1 MQSVGLVGG
10 RACVSD
16 ADNQAQAIGSLI
28 RRSYRTKYTT
38 GDSTPPSPLSMPNGH
53 RQHFRILL
61 EEGWEERDE
70 RDGTP
75 SPIHSSDSEDTDVNK
90 YRWVL
95 LAKRVLRRWR
105 IFLTAARRRRAY
117 SYLEGLRLLHDLPSE
132 EVQRVAK
139 YMKHK

>member
-1 MQSVGLVGG
+1 
-10 RACVSD
+10 
-16 ADNQAQAIGSLI
+16 
-28 RRSYRTKYTT
+28 
-38 GDSTPPSPLSMPNGH
+38 MPNGH
-53 RQHFRILL
+53 RQHFRISL

-117 SYLEGLRLLHDLPSE
+117 SYLEGLRLLQDLPSE